1 LKLNEI
7 VPGKRLMVLSIGDNG
22 SGKSGASASFGKLG
36 KIHFYDF
43 DGRMGGVAATIRE
56 CKFDPVISENLTYDT
71 YGPKNFTKFMEEFER
86 LQTNCP
92 YKTIVVSSLTSLSLS
107 AVNHVLG
114 LKGSKIIADRFGLVN
129 VPGWDEINAETAW
142 IGTMLDI
149 CKLLPCHVILEAHP
163 VKRIEVDGKNV
174 KKSETLVCYGNK
186 INGMVPG
193 YFDEIWE
200 FEKRP
205 AIAGGGMER
214 TVTFDS
220 VTAKSSLSLDVR
232 KLDISG
238 KPLFDLLNAK
248 VKIGG

>member
-1 LKLNEI
+1 MKLNDI
-7 VPGKRLMVLSIGDNG
+7 VPGKRLMILSIGDNG

-43 DGRMGGVAATIRE
+43 DGRMGGVKATLKE
-56 CKFDPVISENLTYDT
+56 CNFDPVVSENLTFDT
-71 YGPKNFTKFMEEFER
+71 YGPKNFVSFMEEFER
-86 LQTNCP
+86 LQTNNP

-107 AVNHVLG
+107 AVNHVLL
-114 LKGSKIIADRFGLVN
+114 LKGAKKLADRFGLVN
-129 VPGWDEINAETAW
+129 VPAWDEINAETAW

-149 CKLLPCHVILEAHP
+149 CKLLPCNVILEAHP
-163 VKRIEVDGKNV
+163 VKRIEVDKGAV
-174 KKSETLVCYGNK
+174 KRSETLVCYGNK

-205 AIAGGGMER
+205 AVVGGGMQR
-214 TVTFDS
+214 IVTFES
-220 VTAKSSLSLDVR
+220 LTAKSALSLDV
-232 KLDISG
+232 KSLDISG

-248 VKIGG
+248 IKIG